1 VTPRRH
7 RGITVVRWIV
17 LGIVMLALLGCEKAQ
32 PSAPQLP
39 RVSVGHPIARDV
51 IDWDDYVGQFE
62 AIQDVTVMPRVS
74 GTITKILFQN
84 GQDVKEGEPLF
95 IIDPRP
101 FEAAY
106 QQALAATGRA
116 QAVLINA
123 QAELQRAQMLV
134 QSDSISKTDY
144 DLKVA
149 NLRTAEADLNAGKAA
164 EATARLNLE
173 FTTVRASVSGR
184 VSDRRVS
191 VGDVVSAGATQLT
204 RIVTLDPIWFTFEG
218 AESFYLKYV
227 RQDVTGERRS
237 SRYAPNPVEIQ
248 LADETGYPHKGRMVF
263 VDNAIDTRSGTIR
276 AHAEVPNAD
285 RFLTP
290 GMFGRARLLGS
301 GMYHA
306 MLIPDESIVADQ
318 ARKLAYVVGN
328 DGKVA
333 VRVVET
339 GPLVSGLRVVKSG
352 LVATDRV
359 VLDGL
364 AQLQPGAMVQPTLVT
379 IKPRA
384 ADTSP
389 ESSPFTAPPPAQATE
404 EQ

>member
-1 VTPRRH
+1 
-7 RGITVVRWIV
+7 VRWIV
-17 LGIVMLALLGCEKAQ
+17 LGIVMLALAGCEKAQ

-101 FEAAY
+101 FQAAF
-106 QQALAATGRA
+106 QQAVAASGRA
-116 QAVLINA
+116 QALLINA
-123 QAELQRAQMLV
+123 QAELQRAEMLV

-164 EATARLNLE
+164 EATAKLNLE
-173 FTTVRASVSGR
+173 FTTVRASVAGR

-191 VGDVVSAGATQLT
+191 VGDVVSAGTTQLT

-227 RQDVTGERRS
+227 RQDVKGERRS

-248 LADETGYPHKGRMVF
+248 LADENGYPHKGRMVF

-276 AHAEVPNAD
+276 AHAQVPNPD
-285 RFLTP
+285 KFLTP

-318 ARKLAYVVGN
+318 ARKLAYVVGD

-333 VRVVET
+333 ARVVDT
-339 GPLVSGLRVVKSG
+339 GPLVSGLRVVRSG
-352 LVATDRV
+352 LVATDQV

-364 AQLQPGAMVQPTLVT
+364 AQLQPGTTVQPTLVT

-389 ESSPFTAPPPAQATE
+389 SSLPFTAPPPSQATE

>member
-1 VTPRRH
+1 LRRCL
-7 RGITVVRWIV
+7 
-17 LGIVMLALLGCEKAQ
+17 LGIAIVVLASCESPKNA
-32 PSAPQLP
+32 APPPP
-39 RVSVGHPIARDV
+39 RVSVANPIARDV

-62 AIQDVTVMPRVS
+62 AIQDVTVTPRVT
-74 GTITKILFQN
+74 GTITQILFTN
-84 GQDVKEGEPLF
+84 GQDVKEGQPLF

-101 FEAAY
+101 FKAAY
-106 QQALAATGRA
+106 QQAVAATGRA
-116 QAVLINA
+116 NALLINA
-123 QAELQRAQMLV
+123 QAELQRAESLV
-134 QSDSISKTDY
+134 ASGAISKTDY

-149 NLRTAEADLNAGKAA
+149 TVRTDEADLAARKAA
-164 EATARLNLE
+164 EVAAKLDLD
-173 FTTVRASVSGR
+173 FTTVRASVTGR

-191 VGDVVSAGATQLT
+191 VGDVVASGTTLLT

-227 RQDVTGERRS
+227 RQDRTGERQS

-248 LADETGYPHKGRMVF
+248 LADETGYPHRGRMVF
-263 VDNAIDTRSGTIR
+263 VDNAIDPRSGTIR

-318 ARKLAYVVGN
+318 ARKLAFVVGN
-328 DGKVA
+328 DNQVA
-333 VRVVET
+333 ARVVET

-352 LVATDRV
+352 LAATDRV

-364 AQLQPGAMVQPTLVT
+364 AQLQPGATVQPNLTQL
-379 IKPRA
+379 KPRDV
-384 ADTSP
+384 DTSP
-389 ESSPFTAPPPAQATE
+389 ASSPLTSPPPASAS
-404 EQ
+404 EQQ

>member
-1 VTPRRH
+1 LRRCL
-7 RGITVVRWIV
+7 
-17 LGIVMLALLGCEKAQ
+17 LGIAILVLASCESPKNA
-32 PSAPQLP
+32 APPPP
-39 RVSVGHPIARDV
+39 RVSVANPIARDV

-62 AIQDVTVMPRVS
+62 AIQDVAVMPRVS
-74 GTITKILFQN
+74 GTIMKILFTN
-84 GQDVKEGEPLF
+84 GQDVKEGQPLF

-101 FEAAY
+101 YQAAH
-106 QQALAATGRA
+106 QQAVAATGRA
-116 QAVLINA
+116 NALLINA
-123 QAELQRAQMLV
+123 QVELHRADSLV
-134 QSDSISKTDY
+134 ESGAISKTDY

-149 NLRTAEADLNAGKAA
+149 TVRTDEADLAARKAA
-164 EATARLNLE
+164 EVAAKLDLD
-173 FTTVRASVSGR
+173 FTTVRAAVTGR

-191 VGDVVSAGATQLT
+191 VGDVVASGTTLLT

-227 RQDVTGERRS
+227 RQDRTGERRS

-248 LADETGYPHKGRMVF
+248 LADETGYPHRGRMVF
-263 VDNAIDTRSGTIR
+263 VDNAIDPRSGTIR
-276 AHAEVPNAD
+276 AHAEVPNTD

-318 ARKLAYVVGN
+318 ARKLAFVVGN
-328 DGKVA
+328 DNKVA
-333 VRVVET
+333 PRVVET

-352 LVATDRV
+352 LAATDRV

-364 AQLQPGAMVQPTLVT
+364 TQLQPGATVQPNLTQL
-379 IKPRA
+379 KPRDV
-384 ADTSP
+384 DTSP
-389 ESSPFTAPPPAQATE
+389 TSSPLSAPPPASAS
-404 EQ
+404 EQQ

>member
-1 VTPRRH
+1 
-7 RGITVVRWIV
+7 
-17 LGIVMLALLGCEKAQ
+17 
-32 PSAPQLP
+32 
-39 RVSVGHPIARDV
+39 
-51 IDWDDYVGQFE
+51 
-62 AIQDVTVMPRVS
+62 
-74 GTITKILFQN
+74 
-84 GQDVKEGEPLF
+84 
-95 IIDPRP
+95 
-101 FEAAY
+101 
-106 QQALAATGRA
+106 
-116 QAVLINA
+116 
-123 QAELQRAQMLV
+123 
-134 QSDSISKTDY
+134 
-144 DLKVA
+144 
-149 NLRTAEADLNAGKAA
+149 
-164 EATARLNLE
+164 
-173 FTTVRASVSGR
+173 
-184 VSDRRVS
+184 VS
-191 VGDVVSAGATQLT
+191 VGDVVSAGTTLLT

-227 RQDVTGERRS
+227 RQDVKGERRS

-276 AHAEVPNAD
+276 AHAEVPNPD

-301 GMYHA
+301 GTYHA

-333 VRVVET
+333 ARVVET
-339 GPLVSGLRVVKSG
+339 GPLVSGLRVVRSG

-364 AQLQPGAMVQPTLVT
+364 AQLQPGATVAPTLVT
-379 IKPRA
+379 INPRA

-389 ESSPFTAPPPAQATE
+389 SSLPSTAPPPAQATE
-404 EQ
+404 EQQ

>member
-1 VTPRRH
+1 
-7 RGITVVRWIV
+7 VRWIL
-17 LGIVMLALLGCEKAQ
+17 LGIVVLALVGCEKAQ

-39 RVSVGHPIARDV
+39 RVSVANPIARDV

-62 AIQDVTVMPRVS
+62 AIQDVTVMPRIS

-84 GQDVKEGEPLF
+84 GQDVKEGDALF

-106 QQALAATGRA
+106 RQAVATTGRA

-123 QAELQRAQMLV
+123 QAELKRAEMLV
-134 QSDSISKTDY
+134 NTDSISKTDY
-144 DLKVA
+144 DLRLA
-149 NLRTAEADLNAGKAA
+149 NLRTAEADLNASRAA
-164 EATARLNLE
+164 EATAKLNLE
-173 FTTVRASVSGR
+173 WTTVRASVTGR

-191 VGDVVSAGATQLT
+191 VGDVVSVGTTQLT

-227 RQDVTGERRS
+227 RQDVKGERRS

-248 LADETGYPHKGRMVF
+248 LADETGYPHRGRMVF

-276 AHAEVPNAD
+276 AHAEVPNPD
-285 RFLTP
+285 KFLTP

-318 ARKLAYVVGN
+318 ARKLAYVVGTDN
-328 DGKVA
+328 KVA
-333 VRVVET
+333 PRVVET
-339 GPLVSGLRVVKSG
+339 GPLVSGLRVVRSG

-364 AQLQPGAMVQPTLVT
+364 AQLQPGAQVQTALVQL
-379 IKPRA
+379 KPRA
-384 ADTSP
+384 MDTSP
-389 ESSPFTAPPPAQATE
+389 ASSPLTAPPPAQATE
-404 EQ
+404 EQQ

>member
-1 VTPRRH
+1 
-7 RGITVVRWIV
+7 VRWIV
-17 LGIVMLALLGCEKAQ
+17 LGIVMLALAGCEKAQ
-32 PSAPQLP
+32 PSAPRLP